1 MAYVL
6 YEVAPEAYQFLV
18 LGIALLQLTDEFFS
32 FFLFVRIVFQLP
44 MDGEIRQKQQNDCS
58 RYGGGGHSQIKAAV
72 KVNSERLLFNWQL
85 GRDLVMRKAEERWG
99 TGIVEQVSLDLQT
112 EFPQAEGFST
122 SNLWYM
128 KRWYL
133 FYSTKL
139 QQLVEELHLSEKQ
152 GIEKLQQLVGVF
164 LPDDQLLQTGQKV
177 YDDACLA
184 NGFPFPECFGFVPW
198 GQHIEIISRC
208 NDIKEAA
215 FYIRQTIFE
224 GLSRS
229 ALANSIK
236 ADLFHKQGNIA
247 SNFPDTLPVP
257 QARMA
262 QEMMKENYDFGF
274 ISLPKQ
280 YDEQQ
285 LEDALSQHLTRFLLE
300 LGTGFAFLGRQ
311 KEIVVA
317 GKRRRIDMLF
327 YHIKLRAYIVCE
339 LKAVAFEPEFAGKL
353 NFYVSAVDE
362 LLKSKD
368 DNPTIGL
375 LICSDL
381 NKTEV
386 KWAFRNIATPLGVAT
401 YSNVQIEE
409 LQKQLPTEEQ
419 LVNELEQTRIST
431 KGDNHEQDR

>member
-32 FFLFVRIVFQLP
+32 FFLFVRIAFQLP

-99 TGIVEQVSLDLQT
+99 TGIVEQVSLDLQA

-139 QQLVEELHLSEKQ
+139 QQLVEELHLTEKQ
-152 GIEKLQQLVGVF
+152 GIDKLQQFVGVF
-164 LPDDQLLQTGQKV
+164 LPDEQLVQTGQKV
-177 YDDACLA
+177 YDDACLD

-215 FYIRQTIFE
+215 FYIRQTISE

-229 ALANSIK
+229 ALTNSIK
-236 ADLFHKQGNIA
+236 AGLFHKQGNIT

-362 LLKSKD
+362 LLKSEG

>member
-1 MAYVL
+1 MKRKQGQPYMVSRHDVRL
-6 YEVAPEAYQFLV
+6 DNEY
-18 LGIALLQLTDEFFS
+18 GCWLQ
-32 FFLFVRIVFQLP
+32 
-44 MDGEIRQKQQNDCS
+44 EIKN
-58 RYGGGGHSQIKAAV
+58 RYRHSQIKAAV

-99 TGIVEQVSLDLQT
+99 SGIVEQVSLDLQE
-112 EFPQAEGFST
+112 EFPQAEGFGT

-139 QQLVEELHLSEKQ
+139 QQLIEELHLTEKQ
-152 GIEKLQQLVGVF
+152 GSEKLQQLVGVF
-164 LPDDQLLQTGQKV
+164 PGNIQMAQLGQRVCDDT
-177 YDDACLA
+177 DTE
-184 NGFPFPECFGFVPW
+184 GFPFPECFGYVPW

-208 NDIKEAA
+208 NDMDEAA

-229 ALANSIK
+229 ALTNCIK
-236 ADLFHKQGNIA
+236 ADLFHKQSKAI
-247 SNFPDTLPVP
+247 SNFPETLPVH

-280 YDEQQ
+280 YDEKQ

-300 LGTGFAFLGRQ
+300 LGTGFAFVGRQ

-317 GKRRRIDMLF
+317 GKQRRIDMLF
-327 YHIKLRAYIVCE
+327 YHIRLRAYIVCE

-362 LLKSKD
+362 LLKSED

-386 KWAFRNIATPLGVAT
+386 KWAFRNIASPLGVAI

-409 LQKQLPTEEQ
+409 LQKQLPTTEQ
-419 LVNELEQTRIST
+419 LVNEMELTKNLTRE
-431 KGDNHEQDR
+431 DNYEQD

>member
-1 MAYVL
+1 MKNKEEKPYIVSKHDIRL
-6 YEVAPEAYQFLV
+6 DNEYSIWLQEV
-18 LGIALLQLTDEFFS
+18 
-32 FFLFVRIVFQLP
+32 
-44 MDGEIRQKQQNDCS
+44 KS
-58 RYGGGGHSQIKAAV
+58 RYRHSQIKAAV

-85 GRDLVMRKAEERWG
+85 GRDLVIRKAEERWG
-99 TGIVEQVSLDLQT
+99 SGIVEQVSLDLQT
-112 EFPQAEGFST
+112 EFPQAEGFSA

-139 QQLVEELHLSEKQ
+139 QQLVEELHLSESQ
-152 GIEKLQQLVGVF
+152 GTEKLQQLVGVF
-164 LPDDQLLQTGQKV
+164 PQSTLLSQTGQKV
-177 YDDACLA
+177 YDDTNL
-184 NGFPFPECFGFVPW
+184 NGFPFPDCFGYVPW

-208 NDIKEAA
+208 KDMKEAA
-215 FYIRQTIFE
+215 FYIRQTISE

-229 ALANSIK
+229 ALTNSIK
-236 ADLFHKQGNIA
+236 ADLFHKQGNVT
-247 SNFPDTLPVP
+247 SNFPETLPVP

-262 QEMMKENYDFGF
+262 QQMMKENYDFGF

-280 YDEQQ
+280 YDEKQ

-311 KEIVVA
+311 KEIIVA
-317 GKRRRIDMLF
+317 GKQRRIDMLF
-327 YHIKLRAYIVCE
+327 YHIRLRAYIVCE
-339 LKAVAFEPEFAGKL
+339 LKTVAFEPEFAGKL

-362 LLKSKD
+362 LLKSED

-386 KWAFRNIATPLGVAT
+386 KWAFRNIASPLGVAT

-409 LQKQLPTEEQ
+409 LQKQLPTAE
-419 LVNELEQTRIST
+419 LLINELEQTRDLTFPNKHKSINKHPT
-431 KGDNHEQDR
+431 KT